1 MKGRLR
7 PNGRVLLNFGTSA
20 DIDYLYSLIKNVG
33 MKREQRQYG
42 EVTRDGF
49 TARYYIIKLT
59 V

>member
-1 MKGRLR
+1 
-7 PNGRVLLNFGTSA
+7 VLLNFGTSA